1 MLWRRMTDGGE
12 RWMGRWVIDEWR
24 LDGLR
29 KDMDV
34 AWMDR

>member
-1 MLWRRMTDGGE
+1 MVNE
-12 RWMGRWVIDEWR
+12 RWIGRWLIDEWR